1 MRLFGCYWLLFFFPF
16 FPLCPANPVTSPEVA
31 EVVIPAKG
39 TGAHRAF
46 CPQSARLGPG
56 TNGSFPL
63 LLLRRH
69 HQGGVWPWKLVREM
83 HNVKEDL
90 QSEMLEGRWEKGR
103 NGQGQIW
110 GLRAREQHSLMGPG
124 EPQRLEVPDLN
135 KEVFSLVRQAWVSLG
150 CLVEQGACQ
159 GMETFLETP
168 LGPSLPLVLPQLCQA
183 RWKFVFPTRSAT
195 ALSICWVCLEHGG
208 TEKVWAEHQL
218 CSCSCSETEL
228 RGDANSQE
236 CRGSLSAAGG
246 SACTAGSGGLG
257 WFSDKAV
264 RLDGCAR
271 EERRNSVC
279 AAHDSSFLLQEWLWA
294 Q

>member
-1 MRLFGCYWLLFFFPF
+1 MWLCDVLIPLPSPGFVPACALAHCKSTRPRLRLFGCYWLLFFFPF

-110 GLRAREQHSLMGPG
+110 RLRAREQHSLMGPG

-168 LGPSLPLVLPQLCQA
+168 LGPSLPLSFHSSV
-183 RWKFVFPTRSAT
+183 R
-195 ALSICWVCLEHGG
+195 HGG
-208 TEKVWAEHQL
+208 
-218 CSCSCSETEL
+218 
-228 RGDANSQE
+228 N
-236 CRGSLSAAGG
+236 LSFPQGQ
-246 SACTAGSGGLG
+246 
-257 WFSDKAV
+257 
-264 RLDGCAR
+264 R
-271 EERRNSVC
+271 
-279 AAHDSSFLLQEWLWA
+279 QP
-294 Q
+294 